1 MSFADLTKKGSLR
14 QVATVTVATVATVRP
29 PSPSSVAS
37 VATVSV
43 ATAEKQATNEPASAE
58 LPVQENLKKPQ
69 LAVVSDLA
77 NLALEN
83 PPKPALPVAAND
95 PAQVPERVAGDV
107 LASLLR
113 RETSVRKQL
122 VRSEV
127 RTETLVCSTAAAK
140 FDPDRWCWP
149 HSQAMTGR
157 EIDTMA
163 ERTSL
168 FNRRGLPALDAER
181 LADKLVNRDRDG
193 DDRHLCVECRH
204 CRPGL
209 RCVNKLAVLHV
220 LQRCDH
226 FVPIHRS

>member
-1 MSFADLTKKGSLR
+1 MSFADLIKKGSLR
-14 QVATVTVATVATVRP
+14 QVATVTVATVGP
-29 PSPSSVAS
+29 PSPSSVAT

-43 ATAEKQATNEPASAE
+43 ATAKKQATNEPA
-58 LPVQENLKKPQ
+58 PVQENLRKPEFQ
-69 LAVVSDLA
+69 S
-77 NLALEN
+77 
-83 PPKPALPVAAND
+83 AAND

-107 LASLLR
+107 LASLVAE
-113 RETSVRKQL
+113 ETAVRKQL

-127 RTETLVCSTAAAK
+127 RTETLVSNTAAAK
-140 FDPDRWCWP
+140 PDPDRWCWP

-226 FVPIHRS
+226 FVPIPLS